1 MKNNYLYSLEDV
13 LNNGVYNESG
23 KLVFI
28 DKIVIPKI
36 QRSYAQG
43 RESEST
49 IREKFVKSIFDAIL
63 NGTVL
68 EMSFVYGSLNSGE
81 LALLDGQQRLT
92 TLYLLYWY
100 VAKRENEALPDYLLK
115 FVYETRH
122 TSTDFLRHLNEQ
134 SHTYIVMNGSEK
146 PSKAIRRNKWYTVA
160 YEEDPT
166 VDSMIRM
173 LDYIDEQYSI
183 RCKEP
188 VYANL
193 KNLMFYVL
201 LLENFGLTEELYIK
215 MNSRGLFLVPFEN
228 FKADL
233 VKFIRSCNCQF
244 SIRQLNGQN
253 IGFKD
258 FFAIQ
263 LDSKYIDIFWKPGS
277 TDYAEKYFRFFS
289 RFMASLGIWNTQL
302 AAKAYSQSGQF
313 GFFDSRSETE
323 QKDKYLGFEPYS
335 ELLDGQTLED
345 IDRVLERLHTHYVSN
360 IKPNL
365 AAPWGKEWDLFE
377 DEKAYQ
383 RTHKAAFAAVMDY
396 LIHTNEFDPDAF
408 AQWMRVVW
416 NIIENSNIDG
426 PEPQINTIRSLHE
439 LINLGAANAVY
450 ATLATYTITN
460 GTPRAIQEEVEK
472 ARIIDNNPNVAWEA
486 AFKEAEKHQFFKGMI
501 RFFMG
506 TQITLPAFTHRY
518 DIVSKMFNA
527 DGIAPSFRA
536 EHILIRAMM
545 SQLNDWADLEEL
557 SFTERNES
565 GNFLKLMLA
574 RSQKLWTFYGNL
586 LDTAKSLTDI
596 TNLLSQTIRHQYVEL
611 LHGTKD
617 DNLQRAF
624 DRLVH
629 DVNLYNWINHVEDE
643 HNGWHFR
650 IYSFYDHYFVA
661 VPKKWYA
668 RMMIDTDRKYIIPML
683 LNTFNM
689 EYEDPAEAIVFD
701 EYRDFFGNDVK
712 IIGNGLQGHRI
723 RVSFNTSHQVVY
735 SVQYALSELSNLQA
749 KYPNSHVND
758 YDQWMDIYYDTYN
771 TISDYTRIENSLRI
785 YMKEL

>member
-13 LNNGVYNESG
+13 LNKGVYNENG
-23 KLVFI
+23 TLIHI

-43 RESEST
+43 RESETT
-49 IREKFVKSIFDAIL
+49 IREKFVKSIFESLL

-100 VAKRENEALPDYLLK
+100 IAKRENETLPDYLMK

-122 TSTDFLRHLNEQ
+122 TSTDFLRHINGQ
-134 SHTYIVMNGSEK
+134 SQSIIVIDGSEK

-183 RCKEP
+183 QCKQP
-188 VYANL
+188 VFANL

-233 VKFIRSCNCQF
+233 VKFIRSCNHPF
-244 SIRQLNGQN
+244 GMRQINGQN

-258 FFAIQ
+258 YFAIQ
-263 LDSKYIDIFWKPGS
+263 LDSKYIDIFWKKGS

-302 AAKAYSQSGQF
+302 AAKAYSQSNQF

-323 QKDKYLGFEPYS
+323 QKEKYLGFDPYLK
-335 ELLDGQTLED
+335 LLNGQTLED
-345 IDRVLERLHTHYVSN
+345 IDRVLERLHTYYDSC

-365 AAPWGKEWDLFE
+365 VAPWGKDWDLFE

-383 RTHKAAFAAVMDY
+383 RTHKAVFAAVMDY
-396 LIHTNEFDPDAF
+396 LIHADQFDSVAF
-408 AQWMRVVW
+408 EQWMRVVW

-426 PEPQINTIRSLHE
+426 PEPQINTIRLLHE
-439 LINLGAANAVY
+439 LIIQGAANAVY
-450 ATLATYTITN
+450 KTLAAYSVTS
-460 GTPRAIQEEVEK
+460 GTPRALQEEVEK
-472 ARIIDNNPNVAWEA
+472 ARMIYNNPNVAWESA
-486 AFKEAEKHQFFKGMI
+486 YKDAEKHPFFKGMI

-506 TQITLPAFTHRY
+506 SQISLQTFNHRY
-518 DIVSKMFNA
+518 DIVREMFDK
-527 DGIAPSFRA
+527 DGIVSSLRN

-545 SQLNDWADLEEL
+545 SQLNDWNDLDQL
-557 SFTERNES
+557 SFTERNEG

-574 RSQKLWTFYGNL
+574 RSQKLWSFFENL
-586 LDTAKSLTDI
+586 LDTSKILADI
-596 TNLLSQTIRHQYVEL
+596 PGLLRQTIRQQHIVL
-611 LHGTKD
+611 SNGTTDK
-617 DNLQRAF
+617 NLQRAF

-629 DVNLYNWINHVEDE
+629 DVQLYNWINHVEDD
-643 HNGWHFR
+643 HTGWHFR

-668 RMMIDTDRKYIIPML
+668 RMMIDTDRQFIIPL
-683 LNTFNM
+683 LVNTFNM
-689 EYEDPAEAIVFD
+689 EYEDPSEAFVFD
-701 EYRDFFGNDVK
+701 EYRDFFGNDVN
-712 IIGNGLQGHRI
+712 IIGNGIQGHRV
-723 RVSFNTSHQVVY
+723 RASFRTTHQVVY
-735 SVQYALSELSNLQA
+735 SVQYVPSELPNLQMRF
-749 KYPNSHVND
+749 PNSVTHD
-758 YDQWMDIYYDTYN
+758 YDQWLDIGFDTYN
-771 TISDYTRIENSLRI
+771 TISDYNRIENTLGN
-785 YMKEL
+785 YMRQL